1 MYSSSFRLT
10 NRDVDLAFEA
20 GHLFIV
26 CQPKISLATGEALG
40 AEAYVRWN
48 HPDYGLLPP
57 GLFLSFFER
66 RERSGELTRY
76 VASAAADALAQ
87 WRGAGRDWPLSINLG
102 APDLADM
109 GLPGALDA
117 IMAERGLDPASLIL
131 EVPEGAFAR
140 HGEAAAKTLAA
151 FRRLGFRTALDG
163 GGAVIVPDEFI
174 SPDYFDE
181 VKIGGASI
189 IRFAR
194 RLKQSGLGF
203 VGKRVALAAS
213 RGLGATA
220 VGVEDET
227 TLAALSALGF
237 TAAQGAH
244 ICRPCPPAELADWSA
259 PVLPCL
265 VPHGEPEEEILLT
278 DPLPEEDMYTDEITE
293 AAPVVEN
300 SPVVEYSWE
309 DVNPAIPG
317 EEIRI
322 AAWRLDRTCLSP
334 DRHLLALVRRPRRLA
349 YTGKP
354 ASKASAPRAP
364 EPEKMETAKTKPEKP
379 QAPRAPKRKSRV
391 PAGLVT
397 RPSLVQIALGF

>member
-40 AEAYVRWN
+40 AEAYIRWN

-76 VASAAADALAQ
+76 VASAAADALAEWQ
-87 WRGAGRDWPLSINLG
+87 GAGRDWPLSINLG

-189 IRFAR
+189 IQFAR

-265 VPHGEPEEEILLT
+265 APRDEPEDEILLT
-278 DPLPEEDMYTDEITE
+278 DPLPEEDAYTDEMA
-293 AAPVVEN
+293 AAPAA
-300 SPVVEYSWE
+300 VVEYSWE

-349 YTGKP
+349 HTGKP
-354 ASKASAPRAP
+354 ARKAAAPKPHRPEPSKA
-364 EPEKMETAKTKPEKP
+364 EQEKP
-379 QAPRAPKRKSRV
+379 RPARAPKRKSRA

-397 RPSLVQIALGF
+397 RPSLVQLALGF